1 MTPKRPPA
9 HDTFS
14 LFDNEERV
22 LLGAETMLH
31 QLEQFSGGVKELAAA
46 YRKSYAE
53 HRRLLRISDRL
64 QLDLHKA
71 NQSLAAQAAELKRLN
86 AALEEEVAL
95 RQQLAEELRLI
106 ATIDGLTGFYT
117 RRHIL
122 ELAAIEEKRQ
132 RHLDEPVSLALLDLD
147 HFKQI
152 NDNYGHAAGDEVLRC
167 FAANCRKV
175 CRETDLIGRFG
186 GEEFLILFPQTE
198 LDIAQSVVENLR
210 HYIAEHP
217 VTFDGQVIAVSASIG
232 VTALQS
238 SDPSLEH
245 ALSRADR
252 ALYCAKHQGRNRIE
266 IFT

>member
-1 MTPKRPPA
+1 MTPKRPPT

-106 ATIDGLTGFYT
+106 ATID
-117 RRHIL
+117 
-122 ELAAIEEKRQ
+122 
-132 RHLDEPVSLALLDLD
+132 
-147 HFKQI
+147 
-152 NDNYGHAAGDEVLRC
+152 
-167 FAANCRKV
+167 
-175 CRETDLIGRFG
+175 
-186 GEEFLILFPQTE
+186 
-198 LDIAQSVVENLR
+198 
-210 HYIAEHP
+210 
-217 VTFDGQVIAVSASIG
+217 
-232 VTALQS
+232 
-238 SDPSLEH
+238 
-245 ALSRADR
+245 LS
-252 ALYCAKHQGRNRIE
+252 
-266 IFT
+266 